1 MDCAPPVEPMIR
13 RSIVFFRRPVS
24 REAAL
29 HALAL
34 TLPVFFAYVCDVA
47 AFALQGESSAEGF
60 FTHVGRRAKETAF
73 FLTPLVWLV
82 SFWAGAAFALLLRRA
97 VPALRFLAVAAA
109 VLAGLLVFWFFIRV
123 AVYYYM
129 RLDIDP
135 ALAVYTFLE
144 LRHLILSETLITIR
158 EIPVMIPLVF
168 AALIGLVVA
177 AALWFARRARAS
189 VHDAA
194 GADAADAG
202 DAADEAGVGNDD
214 AAENA
219 GANIA
224 SPHQRHPH
232 NFPARELAL
241 ALPLVALVAMGPLAS
256 RLFAGLSSA
265 AVNNSILGGAA
276 RIQMISVNNPEDFPG
291 FELRPPMHPPRLY
304 FANRAGFTL
313 PPDTNIVFLVLE
325 SARAEFVELERTR
338 FFGRHPETLSVERF
352 FVPVPHSSNS
362 HYSMYTGM
370 HSGRDF
376 QQKYKTMRPEVSLPG
391 VLAARG
397 YRNYYLYADNTG
409 FENEIAML
417 TKLGMQIT
425 EKKDLMHTTNPE
437 TGQAYK
443 SFHFGMDDISL
454 LHAAQRVIDADQGP
468 FTMSV
473 VFTNS
478 HYPYFNPAPDRFN
491 RFDNS
496 RMVGKHRNA
505 VDYALYISDRI
516 FEEFQKRG
524 LDKKTLFVLL
534 SDHGESFGERGFFRH
549 SFSIYNEE
557 VRVPVVFRHPEL
569 ARLAERTLP
578 SGTMLDVYPTVF
590 DMLGLPWPEPLQG
603 QSMFNPEYKF
613 FLPLWV
619 WRLDDYRGLIYED
632 KKWIYN
638 SVEDRLESLDL
649 DDQPDRVWE
658 MDEPARRFV
667 NAMRDLDYGK
677 ATGSSAGVAGRR
689 GDATSSEEASP
700 AIGGGNFYT
709 GGGRFRVE

>member
-1 MDCAPPVEPMIR
+1 MIR
-13 RSIVFFRRPVS
+13 RSIVFFRRPVC

-34 TLPVFFAYVCDVA
+34 TLPVFFAYVCDVV
-47 AFALQGESSAEGF
+47 AFALQGETSAAGF

-73 FLTPLVWLV
+73 FLTPLVWLT
-82 SFWAGAAFALLLRRA
+82 SFWAGATFVLLLRRA
-97 VPALRFLAVAAA
+97 APALRFLAPVVAAA
-109 VLAGLLVFWFFIRV
+109 SGLLVFWFFIRV

-158 EIPVMIPLVF
+158 EIPIFIPLVF
-168 AALIGLVVA
+168 AALLSLVIAGGVF
-177 AALWFARRARAS
+177 FARRAKHAPGP
-189 VHDAA
+189 DA
-194 GADAADAG
+194 DQ
-202 DAADEAGVGNDD
+202 
-214 AAENA
+214 
-219 GANIA
+219 
-224 SPHQRHPH
+224 SQHPH
-232 NFPARELAL
+232 SFPARELAL
-241 ALPLVALVAMGPLAS
+241 ALPLIVLVALGPLAS

-265 AVNNSILGGAA
+265 AANNPILGGAA

-313 PPDTNIVFLVLE
+313 PPDTNVVFLVLE

-338 FFGRHPETLSVERF
+338 FFGRHPETLAVERF

-362 HYSMYTGM
+362 HYSMFTGM

-376 QQKYKTMRPEVSLPG
+376 QQKYKTMRAEISLPG
-391 VLAARG
+391 VLATRG

-569 ARLAERTLP
+569 AKLTERTLP
-578 SGTMLDVYPTVF
+578 SGSMLDVYPTVF
-590 DMLGLPWPEPLQG
+590 DMLGLAWPEPLHG

-689 GDATSSEEASP
+689 GGATSSEEASP
-700 AIGGGNFYT
+700 TIGGGNFYT
-709 GGGRFRVE
+709 GGGRFKVE

>member
-1 MDCAPPVEPMIR
+1 MTATAARKDSAPLRGRPSARTRLKHAMIS
-13 RSIVFFRRPVS
+13 RSIVFFRRPAS

-34 TLPVFFAYVCDVA
+34 TLPVLLAYICDVV
-47 AFALQGESSAEGF
+47 AFALQGETNLAGF
-60 FTHVGRRAKETAF
+60 LAHVGRRARETAY
-73 FLTPLVWLV
+73 FLTPLVWLI
-82 SFWAGAAFALLLRRA
+82 SFWSALSFALLLRRA

-109 VLAGLLVFWFFIRV
+109 LASGLFVFWFFIRV

-135 ALAVYTFLE
+135 ALALYTFLE

-158 EIPVMIPLVF
+158 EIPIYIPLAFATLLGLSIAAGVF
-168 AALIGLVVA
+168 
-177 AALWFARRARAS
+177 FSRRSAR
-189 VHDAA
+189 AA
-194 GADAADAG
+194 GAG
-202 DAADEAGVGNDD
+202 
-214 AAENA
+214 AEPA
-219 GANIA
+219 YGASGGETSA
-224 SPHQRHPH
+224 PHAQHPH
-232 NFPARELAL
+232 SFPARELLL
-241 ALPLVALVAMGPLAS
+241 ALPLIVLVALGPLAS

-265 AVNNSILGGAA
+265 AANNSILGGAA

-291 FELRPPMHPPRLY
+291 FELRPPMHPPRLH

-313 PPDTNIVFLVLE
+313 PPDTNVVFLVLE

-362 HYSMYTGM
+362 HYSMFTGM

-425 EKKDLMHTTNPE
+425 EKKDLMHNTNPE
-437 TGQAYK
+437 TGQNYK

-491 RFDNS
+491 RFDNA

-505 VDYALYISDRI
+505 VDYAMYISDRI

-569 ARLAERTLP
+569 ARFSERTLP
-578 SGTMLDVYPTVF
+578 SGTMLDVYPTIF
-590 DMLGLPWPEPLQG
+590 DMLGLTWPEPLHG

-619 WRLDDYRGLIYED
+619 WRLDDYRGLIFED

-689 GDATSSEEASP
+689 GGATSSEEASP

-709 GGGRFRVE
+709 GGGRFTVE